1 MSKIDDATPLHHML
15 DAARESVAFV
25 QGKSREDLDSDRL
38 LSLALV
44 RLIEIVCEAATNVSK
59 QKQAELTGLYWQQII
74 GMRIRIA
81 HAYFGI
87 DLDVVWQ
94 TIVEDFPLLI
104 SQLEQVIPNE
114 DEANPN
120 YRNYS

>member
-1 MSKIDDATPLHHML
+1 M
-15 DAARESVAFV
+15 
-25 QGKSREDLDSDRL
+25 
-38 LSLALV
+38 
-44 RLIEIVCEAATNVSK
+44 C
-59 QKQAELTGLYWQQII
+59 
-74 GMRIRIA
+74 IA
-81 HAYFGI
+81 HGYFGI

-104 SQLEQVIPNE
+104 SQLEPVIPNE

>member
-1 MSKIDDATPLHHML
+1 MSKIDDATRLHHML

-44 RLIEIVCEAATNVSK
+44 RLIEIVCEAPTNVSK
-59 QKQAELTGLYWQQII
+59 QKQAELTDLYWQQII

-81 HAYFGI
+81 HAI
-87 DLDVVWQ
+87 LV
-94 TIVEDFPLLI
+94 LI
-104 SQLEQVIPNE
+104 
-114 DEANPN
+114 
-120 YRNYS
+120 